1 MKKFFVR
8 INAAARRIFVGTPR
22 IEGLYGMS
30 DHLLRDIGME
40 RISGKG
46 LQPMV
51 NPESTIERKRAAR
64 ERVEAPLPIPEL
76 TKI

>member
-8 INAAARRIFVGTPR
+8 LNAVARRIFVGAPR
-22 IEGLYGMS
+22 IDGFYGMN
-30 DHLLRDIGME
+30 DHLLRDIGLE

-46 LQPMV
+46 VQLRDK
-51 NPESTIERKRAAR
+51 PEILIERKRPAR
-64 ERVEAPLPIPEL
+64 EKAETPLPIPEL